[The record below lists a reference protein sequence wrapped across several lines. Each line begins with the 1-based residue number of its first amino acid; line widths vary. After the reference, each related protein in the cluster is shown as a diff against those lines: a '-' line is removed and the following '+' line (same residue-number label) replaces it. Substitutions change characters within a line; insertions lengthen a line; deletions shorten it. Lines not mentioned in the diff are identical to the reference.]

1 MNYSSSE
8 IKFLNMIYEAR
19 KINFDINLIIKKDKK
34 KQEEK
39 RKILIAINKMI
50 FDKDIVEATMILYRK
65 NKIVKLVFK
74 KFINYYI
81 VNFQGNSDNTDD
93 ELDEDEKQLLS
104 YI

>member
-19 KINFDINLIIKKDKK
+19 KINFDIDKIIKKDNK

-81 VNFQGNSDNTDD
+81 VNFQGNSDNIDD